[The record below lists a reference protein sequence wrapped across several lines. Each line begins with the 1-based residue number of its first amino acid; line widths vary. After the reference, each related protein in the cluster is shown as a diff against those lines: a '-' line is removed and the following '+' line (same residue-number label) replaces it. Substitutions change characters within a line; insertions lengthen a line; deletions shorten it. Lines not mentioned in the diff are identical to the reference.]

1 MLFQAHCRNA
11 ASVQG
16 LMSKGHQM
24 RKNDELRARA
34 AECVRMSK
42 KTNNPADKTAWLMLA
57 EGWQQMTKPQA
68 QTVERDLSAD
78 AQKRGTGQA

>member
-1 MLFQAHCRNA
+1 
-11 ASVQG
+11 
-16 LMSKGHQM
+16 
-24 RKNDELRARA
+24 
-34 AECVRMSK
+34 MSK

-57 EGWQQMTKPQA
+57 EGWQQMIKPQA